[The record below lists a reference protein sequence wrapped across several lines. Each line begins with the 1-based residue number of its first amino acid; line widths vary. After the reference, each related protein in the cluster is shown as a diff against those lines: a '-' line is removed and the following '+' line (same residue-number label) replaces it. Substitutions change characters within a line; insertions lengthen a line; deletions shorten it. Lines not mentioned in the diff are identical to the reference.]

1 MPQFP
6 LLHCRGNNGVGKGTS
21 ASLGFCTQL
30 CPPATGETTS
40 HKKKNGWEL
49 KNPPSWASHLR
60 VQELLP
66 EDPAQSVTQ
75 KLGSGEGTD
84 PSGATVSQTRVP
96 ERLVVPIRS
105 HRGLPGGGGSGT
117 KTKKGLRSVVL
128 SSREGVLE
136 DVYLDLCYIKL
147 CPS

>member
-30 CPPATGETTS
+30 CPPATGETAS

-49 KNPPSWASHLR
+49 
-60 VQELLP
+60 LP
-66 EDPAQSVTQ
+66 KDPAQSVTQ

-128 SSREGVLE
+128 SSSEGVLE

-147 CPS
+147 CPW